1 MEGLTNISQKQ
12 IDRLIRIKVKL
23 ANDFFDINV
32 MADNIDKIERCDRLI
47 KKLITQSISAC
58 NFEIIKSSPYII
70 QLLLI

>member
-47 KKLITQSISAC
+47 KNLINQSFYRRKL
-58 NFEIIKSSPYII
+58 NKN
-70 QLLLI
+70 

>member
-23 ANDFFDINV
+23 SNDFFDINV

-47 KKLITQSISAC
+47 KNLINQSLYRR
-58 NFEIIKSSPYII
+58 K
-70 QLLLI
+70 